1 MNAYIYDD
9 FLNKGRYRRAL
20 NRVEIRLTDLGLN
33 GKIIRLGAIKNVKD
47 AIQAEIKNG
56 IKNIIAVGNNE
67 TANKV
72 ISAMISNKA
81 YGFFQKDILFSIIPI
96 GNNNSIAASFGINK
110 EEEAC
115 NILLAR
121 RIKQVDIGIAGN
133 NIFLNKA
140 ELISDNAHININD
153 EYSLELT
160 RKTRVQII
168 NLNDNPSII
177 YGDRVNPYDN
187 KLNLIIN
194 NKTPEATFITS
205 DNIKISG
212 SGEIILDES
221 VAIPLPAELGII
233 QEKINI
239 IVGKDRSFN

>member
-47 AIQAEIKNG
+47 AVQAEIKNG

-96 GNNNSIAASFGINK
+96 GNNNSIAASFGIHK

-121 RIKQVDIGIAGN
+121 RIKQIDIGIAGN

-140 ELISDNAHININD
+140 ELTSDNAHININD

-160 RKTRVQII
+160 RKTKVQII
-168 NLNDNPSII
+168 NLNDNPSLI
-177 YGDRVNPYDN
+177 YGERVDPYDN

>member
-9 FLNKGRYRRAL
+9 FLNKSRYRRAI

-33 GKIIRLGAIKNVKD
+33 GKIIRLGAIKNVKE

-72 ISAMISNKA
+72 ISAMIANKA

-96 GNNNSIAASFGINK
+96 GDNNSIAASFGIK
-110 EEEAC
+110 KDEDAC

-121 RIKQVDIGIAGN
+121 RIKPIDIGLAGN

-140 ELISDNAHININD
+140 ELFSDSAKIEID
-153 EYSLELT
+153 EDYTLELT
-160 RKTRVQII
+160 KKTTVKII
-168 NLNDNPSII
+168 NLNDNPDLIFKE
-177 YGDRVNPYDN
+177 RVDPCDN
-187 KLNLIIN
+187 HLNLIIN
-194 NKTPEATFITS
+194 GKGIDNTFITS
-205 DNIKISG
+205 NNIKISG
-212 SGEIILDES
+212 PGELLLDES
-221 VAIPLPAELGII
+221 VSIPLPAEIGII
-233 QEKINI
+233 SEKINI

>member
-168 NLNDNPSII
+168 NLNDNPSIV

>member
-47 AIQAEIKNG
+47 VIQAEIKNG

-205 DNIKISG
+205 NNIKISG
-212 SGEIILDES
+212 GGEIILDES